1 MVIIEG
7 RASSPVYL
15 SIENDKVEIRDASH
29 LWGKTVWET
38 EEAIKAAHQDPQVRV
53 SCIGRTGEAGVLY
66 AAIVNDL
73 HRAAGRSGVGAVA
86 GSKNL

>member
-1 MVIIEG
+1 
-7 RASSPVYL
+7 
-15 SIENDKVEIRDASH
+15 VELRDASH

-38 EEAIKAAHQDPQVRV
+38 EGRSSPNIRTRNCACPASAAP
-53 SCIGRTGEAGVLY
+53 GENGVLY

-86 GSKNL
+86 GRRI